1 MAFDASQLLK
11 AATPFTKPAEAA
23 APPAAPPR
31 AVASVTLADYAKLCA
46 TVRRFPDQV
55 PDIMR
60 RFGFDAASWRA
71 LHALWRERLDKD
83 ASLKARWET
92 LVERN
97 VSRKTP

>member
-11 AATPFTKPAEAA
+11 AATPFTKAAEAV

-55 PDIMR
+55 PDIMS